1 MNVSL
6 VKVNFSTKKWNL
18 WALLKS
24 SIWLM
29 IWASPDSNFWGK
41 KNTSC
46 ISLILIIFSKHWRS
60 SLIFSVQ
67 ILFYQG
73 KYCKWREEIC
83 IPKLMTLFLWFVEF
97 NCGIID
103 TNIKGRE
110 MLNWSI
116 PPILFENLKIFS
128 SSEICN
134 RVVLLRFFL
143 NKRLHC
149 HE

>member
-6 VKVNFSTKKWNL
+6 VKVNFSTKKWFQQSSEI
-18 WALLKS
+18 S

-29 IWASPDSNFWGK
+29 IWLKFLGEK

-46 ISLILIIFSKHWRS
+46 ISLILIIFSKRWRS